1 MYPVWTGCLATYSGG
16 ELASDAALERKRE
29 KGCASKVRQR
39 AKGGPNRLATQSRAS
54 SVRVIG
60 PRGALQETV
69 QDCRG
74 PELTQQNSTPTRRL
88 EAPQHPGGSLRNQ
101 CPPALSSR
109 SLDIGACPEPE
120 CRGNP
125 PPTWVGAGLQNG
137 GVRGDAPSPMVTRVP
152 RWPGIAAAREVLR

>member
-1 MYPVWTGCLATYSGG
+1 MRQQSAPKGKGRAQPSSNSISRFFSEGDWT
-16 ELASDAALERKRE
+16 
-29 KGCASKVRQR
+29 Q
-39 AKGGPNRLATQSRAS
+39 
-54 SVRVIG
+54 
-60 PRGALQETV
+60 GALQETV

-74 PELTQQNSTPTRRL
+74 PELTQQNSTPTGRL